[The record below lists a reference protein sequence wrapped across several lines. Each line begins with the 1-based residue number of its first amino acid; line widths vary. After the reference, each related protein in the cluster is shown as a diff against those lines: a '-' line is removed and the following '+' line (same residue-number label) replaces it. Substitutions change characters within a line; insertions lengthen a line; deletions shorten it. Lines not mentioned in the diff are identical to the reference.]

1 MCRCIFSASF
11 AAGIYQNIYFWSK
24 YTYTKNEEREFMF
37 LFANTFLPRVVA
49 CRPRTLPLGRRSK
62 KLPGTQQLRIL
73 NILFLCSCCFC
84 YVLPTNLFI
93 SSARKKQHKQT
104 QTTTTTRTASDLRLS
119 LREQATTT
127 TSKMRRNGHTHTYKH
142 MRYYVSSTR
151 CAVGGWVVWVACLLA
166 SLGIQKF

>member
-1 MCRCIFSASF
+1 
-11 AAGIYQNIYFWSK
+11 
-24 YTYTKNEEREFMF
+24 MF
-37 LFANTFLPRVVA
+37 LFANTFLARVVA
-49 CRPRTLPLGRRSK
+49 CLPRPLPLGRRSK
-62 KLPGTQQLRIL
+62 KLPGTQQQRQLRIL

-127 TSKMRRNGHTHTYKH
+127 ATTEMRRNGHTHTNTHIDEVLRKQH
-142 MRYYVSSTR
+142 KVCGRW
-151 CAVGGWVVWVACLLA
+151 VGGLGCLPRWVFKNVSCEFTSVANVKSC
-166 SLGIQKF
+166 